1 MGFRLARTCKTISL
15 MRGVRKDEDFS
26 VMQGGQTEWRW
37 FFRYFCAHRYPVNRC
52 RLPFRKTH
60 TSAIPAQPTA
70 PPPFR
75 LAGKARQQPA
85 RAVIDEKARRQLARA
100 NVPNGISCTQGRD
113 ITKEQDTRK
122 GRILRK
128 EASRQTEPHARKG
141 TRCRK
146 TTDWLCGCGFSRPGP
161 VASQFIH
168 RFSSPHPSLRCLR
181 KNSFLR
187 GQRIFFIFA
196 DCFWTERRV
205 GDCGRDFEESPRD
218 ELWQIIEN

>member
-1 MGFRLARTCKTISL
+1 
-15 MRGVRKDEDFS
+15 
-26 VMQGGQTEWRW
+26 MQGGQTEWRW

-60 TSAIPAQPTA
+60 ASATPAQPTA
-70 PPPFR
+70 HPPFR
-75 LAGKARQQPA
+75 LATKARQQLA

-100 NVPNGISCTQGRD
+100 NAPNGTSCTQGRD

-146 TTDWLCGCGFSRPGP
+146 TTDWLCGCGFSRPLTA
-161 VASQFIH
+161 ASRFIH
-168 RFSSPHPSLRCLR
+168 RPFIVLHRPSSPFIVYSSLYSSLRCPG

-196 DCFWTERRV
+196 DCFWMERRV
-205 GDCGRDFEESPRD
+205 GSCGRDYAGNPFD
-218 ELWQIIEN
+218 GNDK

>member
-1 MGFRLARTCKTISL
+1 
-15 MRGVRKDEDFS
+15 
-26 VMQGGQTEWRW
+26 MQGGQTEWRC

-60 TSAIPAQPTA
+60 ASATPAQTTA

-75 LAGKARQQPA
+75 LATKARQQLA

-146 TTDWLCGCGFSRPGP
+146 TTDWSCGCGFSRPGP

-168 RFSSPHPSLRCLR
+168 R
-181 KNSFLR
+181 SFIALFIALFIATLSWQKFLLA
-187 GQRIFFIFA
+187 GATYFFYF
-196 DCFWTERRV
+196 CRLFLTEGRV
-205 GDCGRDFEESPRD
+205 GEWKRVIPSGNVLPKM
-218 ELWQIIEN
+218 INN

>member
-1 MGFRLARTCKTISL
+1 

-26 VMQGGQTEWRW
+26 VMKGGQTEWRW
-37 FFRYFCAHRYPVNRC
+37 FFRYFCGHRYPSNRHP
-52 RLPFRKTH
+52 LLFRKTH
-60 TSAIPAQPTA
+60 TSVNSAQPTA

-75 LAGKARQQPA
+75 LARKARHQIA
-85 RAVIDEKARRQLARA
+85 RAVINEKARRQLARA

-128 EASRQTEPHARKG
+128 EASRQTEPHAPKG

-168 RFSSPHPSLRCLR
+168 RSFIALFIALFIATLSSQ
-181 KNSFLR
+181 KFLLAR
-187 GQRIFFIFA
+187 STYFFYFCRLFL
-196 DCFWTERRV
+196 DGTQ
-205 GDCGRDFEESPRD
+205 GGG
-218 ELWQIIEN
+218 LWVRLCQKSI